1 MEKVELAFA
10 IVMSVFYGFV
20 GIAIFLGFKNII
32 KSRSGQATHKRY
44 PKRPK
49 DCKLHKWEFEHDWLI
64 CQECGFISGS
74 EDYL

>member
-1 MEKVELAFA
+1 MGKVEVAFA

-32 KSRSGQATHKRY
+32 NSRSGQAVHKQY

-49 DCKLHKWEFEHDWLI
+49 DCKLHRWEFEHNWLI

-74 EDYL
+74 EDNL